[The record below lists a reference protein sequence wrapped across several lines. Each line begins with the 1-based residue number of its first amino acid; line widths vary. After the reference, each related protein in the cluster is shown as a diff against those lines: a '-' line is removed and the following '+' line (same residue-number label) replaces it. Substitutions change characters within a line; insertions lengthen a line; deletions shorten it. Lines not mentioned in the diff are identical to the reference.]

1 MDTYQANNAYLIY
14 KVQIMN
20 IDKYIV
26 LLKSDIRV
34 TELQTKNVITAL
46 YLNESIKEDEKQ
58 LRKLENSDRNF
69 DGCIVT
75 GTLIKDLILNIKDK
89 KKELFS
95 LPDNVPVICK
105 QVLNI
110 SIITKPKQT
119 NDSLVNFY
127 N

>member
-1 MDTYQANNAYLIY
+1 MT
-14 KVQIMN
+14 
-20 IDKYIV
+20 IDKHIL
-26 LLKSDIRV
+26 LLKSDIRI
-34 TELQTKNVITAL
+34 TELQTKNVVTAL

-75 GTLIKDLILNIKDK
+75 GMLIKDLILDIKDK

-105 QVLNI
+105 QVLNVN
-110 SIITKPKQT
+110 IIAKPKQSYDIMLHAF
-119 NDSLVNFY
+119 N
-127 N
+127 

>member
-1 MDTYQANNAYLIY
+1 MD
-14 KVQIMN
+14 
-20 IDKYIV
+20 IDKYIT
-26 LLKSDIRV
+26 LLKSDNRI
-34 TELQTKNVITAL
+34 TELQAKNVVTAL

-75 GTLIKDLILNIKDK
+75 GMMIKDLILDIKDK

-95 LPDNVPVICK
+95 LPDNVPIICK
-105 QVLNI
+105 QVLSV
-110 SIITKPKQT
+110 SIITKSKQGY
-119 NDSLVNFY
+119 DSLINFY

>member
-1 MDTYQANNAYLIY
+1 ML
-14 KVQIMN
+14 KVDNRI
-20 IDKYIV
+20 
-26 LLKSDIRV
+26 
-34 TELQTKNVITAL
+34 TELHIKNVVTAL

-75 GTLIKDLILNIKDK
+75 SIMIKDLILDIKDK

-105 QVLNI
+105 QVLNVN
-110 SIITKPKQT
+110 IITKQKQSYDIMLHAF
-119 NDSLVNFY
+119 N
-127 N
+127 

>member
-1 MDTYQANNAYLIY
+1 
-14 KVQIMN
+14 MN
-20 IDKYIV
+20 IDKHIAV
-26 LLKSDIRV
+26 LKADKRI
-34 TELQTKNVITAL
+34 TELQAKNVLTAL

-75 GTLIKDLILNIKDK
+75 GMMIKDLLLDIKDK

-95 LPDNVPVICK
+95 LSDNVPVICK
-105 QVLNI
+105 KVLGV
-110 SIITKPKQT
+110 SIITKPKQNT
-119 NDSLVNFY
+119 DTLINFY